1 MPIELNRDNFS
12 QEVIQSE
19 KLVVIDF
26 WGPRCVP
33 CLALNPQIEN
43 LEKVYG
49 DQAKIA
55 KVDSSKNRRLCLELK
70 VLGLPTFL
78 FYKNG
83 AEVGRLTGENLK
95 IQEIEELLKRNL

>member
-1 MPIELNRDNFS
+1 MPIEVNHDNFAR
-12 QEVIQSE
+12 EVIQAE

-33 CLALNPQIEN
+33 CLALNPQVES

-49 DQAKIA
+49 EQVKIA

-78 FYKNG
+78 FFKDG
-83 AEVGRLTGENLK
+83 AEVGRLTGEKLK
-95 IQEIEELLKRNL
+95 IQEIEEVLKKNL

>member
-1 MPIELNRDNFS
+1 MPIEVNRDNFS

-43 LEKVYG
+43 LEKIYG

-70 VLGLPTFL
+70 VLGCRRSCFI
-78 FYKNG
+78 K
-83 AEVGRLTGENLK
+83 TG
-95 IQEIEELLKRNL
+95 

>member
-12 QEVIQSE
+12 EEVIESE

-33 CLALNPQIEN
+33 CLALNPQVEN
-43 LEKVYG
+43 LEKLYG
-49 DQAKIA
+49 DRAKIA
-55 KVDSSKNRRLCLELK
+55 KVDSSKNRKLCLELK

-83 AEVGRLTGENLK
+83 TEVGRLTGEKLK
-95 IQEIEELLKRNL
+95 IQEIEEVVKKNL